1 MGKFVPVK
9 ESVTRTWSV
18 SVTTELPGWNAEKQV
33 QTQLI
38 YEYRTVTMSI
48 IVTAAVWGE
57 WSEWEE
63 CSLSC
68 GSGTRI
74 RTRTCESSNCVGVSS
89 ESGTCNEDPCQST
102 GNVVIQVSPLNLL
115 ITIVIIYRFNEYSYR
130 TVIITK

>member
-1 MGKFVPVK
+1 MECVCNNGITGLECGETGTNK
-9 ESVTRTWSV
+9 
-18 SVTTELPGWNAEKQV
+18 
-33 QTQLI
+33 LI
-38 YEYRTVTMSI
+38 YEYRTVIMSI
-48 IVTAAVWGE
+48 IVTTAVWGE

-102 GNVVIQVSPLNLL
+102 GNVSLFKFPRSIYCHDCNHLQIQ
-115 ITIVIIYRFNEYSYR
+115 
-130 TVIITK
+130 